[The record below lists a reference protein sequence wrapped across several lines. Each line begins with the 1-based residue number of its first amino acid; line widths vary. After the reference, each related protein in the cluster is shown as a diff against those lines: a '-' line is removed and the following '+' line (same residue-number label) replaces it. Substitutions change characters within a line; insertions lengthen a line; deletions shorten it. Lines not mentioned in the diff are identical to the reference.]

1 MGKYLKIDSPPEKAL
16 QEVEDLMR
24 KKGISITSLGGN
36 GFAFSFE
43 GLAGEYWLQS
53 KESGERST
61 DFPRVFDDERL
72 AAWE

>member
-1 MGKYLKIDSPPEKAL
+1 MGKYLKIDSPPEIAL
-16 QEVEDLMR
+16 QEVEELMR
-24 KKGISITSLGGN
+24 KKGISITSLGD
-36 GFAFSFE
+36 GFSVSFE

-61 DFPRVFDDERL
+61 NFPRVFYDERL